1 MFPDIPNFW
10 SWAAFA
16 VKLQAAGAAGT
27 LAILS
32 ILIFLR
38 YAWPLIRW
46 VSIGLAAH
54 DAVSRFRDSVRDSE
68 EN

>member
-46 VSIGLAAH
+46 LIIGLAVH
-54 DAVSRFRDSVRDSE
+54 DAASRGRESFRDSE